1 MQQVKKIMIPFFAF
15 LMFMMF
21 HTPASAQHYVEKGET
36 LSKIAKTYGMTLKD
50 IITLNPHISN
60 PNVIQPKDYIIIRT
74 KTEPQKDLVDY
85 ARSTQSVTAYVYGGK
100 NAPYETD
107 CSGWAQHV
115 YKKFGVELPR
125 VSRDQA
131 KTGTP
136 VTFDELQIGD
146 LMFFSTRA
154 DKVITHTGIY
164 MGNDYWISNL
174 NEKKDVEILSTWGSW
189 AQKYFLWGTRH
200 EITAKAV

>member
-1 MQQVKKIMIPFFAF
+1 MKKILIPIFATMMFFA
-15 LMFMMF
+15 LGS
-21 HTPASAQHYVEKGET
+21 TASAQHYVEKGET
-36 LSKIAKTYGMTLKD
+36 LSMIAKKHGMTLKD
-50 IITLNPHISN
+50 IISLNPHIQN
-60 PNVIQPKDYIIIRT
+60 PNIIQPNDYIIIRS

-85 ARSTQSVTAYVYGGK
+85 ARSLQSVTAYVYGGQK
-100 NAPYETD
+100 FPTETD
-107 CSGWAQHV
+107 CSGWAQGV
-115 YKKFGVELPR
+115 FKKFGVDLPR

-131 KTGTP
+131 KTGSP
-136 VTFDELQIGD
+136 VKFQDLQIGD

-154 DKVITHTGIY
+154 DKTITHTGIY

-200 EITAKAV
+200 EIPAQAKAI

>member
-1 MQQVKKIMIPFFAF
+1 MKI
-15 LMFMMF
+15 L
-21 HTPASAQHYVEKGET
+21 ASASLAALLLFGATTIANAEYHVQKGDT
-36 LSKIAKTYGMTLKD
+36 FYKIAAKHKMNLKD
-50 IITLNPHISN
+50 LISLNPHIEN
-60 PNVIQPKDYIIIRT
+60 PNRIQPNDYIIIRT
-74 KTEPQKDLVDY
+74 KEAPAKDLVDY
-85 ARSTQSVTAYVYGGK
+85 ARSLQSVTAYVYGGQ

-131 KTGTP
+131 KTGQP
-136 VTFDELQIGD
+136 VAFKDLQLGD

-154 DKVITHTGIY
+154 DKRITHTGIY
-164 MGNDYWISNL
+164 MGNDFWISNL

-189 AQKYFLWGTRH
+189 AQNYFLWGTRH
-200 EITAKAV
+200 EIQTKAI

>member
-1 MQQVKKIMIPFFAF
+1 MKI
-15 LMFMMF
+15 L
-21 HTPASAQHYVEKGET
+21 ASASLAVLILFGAATISNAEYHVQKGDT
-36 LSKIAKTYGMTLKD
+36 FYKIASKYQMSLKD
-50 IITLNPHISN
+50 LISLNPHIEN
-60 PNVIQPKDYIIIRT
+60 PNRIQPNDYIIVRT
-74 KTEPQKDLVDY
+74 KEAPAKDLVDY
-85 ARSTQSVTAYVYGGK
+85 ARSLQSVTAYVYGGK

-131 KTGTP
+131 KTGQP
-136 VTFDELQIGD
+136 VAFKDLQLGD

-154 DKVITHTGIY
+154 DKRITHTGIY
-164 MGNDYWISNL
+164 MGHDYWISNL

-189 AQKYFLWGTRH
+189 AQDYFLWGTRH
-200 EITAKAV
+200 EIQAQEI